1 MARSSSKTATVRAMW
16 DAWNHEGIDA
26 FLAIAPPDVEWR
38 PSVAGG
44 KALWGSRD
52 IRTFFKAM
60 EDRGEHIEAEI
71 SELEEIGEEA
81 VLVIGTL
88 RRRGPHGTAVD
99 QMAWLYLFRDG
110 KLWRATAHHN
120 AEEARQAARFASAA
134 LPPTTERQPVMTIA
148 ETVAEDGSAE
158 LALRGEL
165 DLASAAEL
173 SAALRRHAQPGRTV
187 RVDLSGLMFMDSTG
201 MRSILEANR
210 DAQRD
215 GWTLV
220 LGRAEEPVQRVF
232 SMSGVEK
239 LLPFEPG
246 DAS

>member
-1 MARSSSKTATVRAMW
+1 MARTSSKSATVRAMW
-16 DAWNHEGIDA
+16 DAWTREGIDA
-26 FLAIAPPDVEWR
+26 FLAIVPPDVEWR

-52 IRTFFKAM
+52 IRSFFKAM

-71 SELEEIGEEA
+71 AELEEIGDDA

-134 LPPTTERQPVMTIA
+134 LPPTTERQPVMT
-148 ETVAEDGSAE
+148 VAEAEKDDGSAE
-158 LALRGEL
+158 VSLRGEL
-165 DLASAAEL
+165 DLASAPQLA
-173 SAALRRHAQPGRTV
+173 AALRRLARPGRTV
-187 RVDLSGLMFMDSTG
+187 RIDLAGLTFMDSTG
-201 MRSILEANR
+201 MRSVLEANR

-220 LGRAEEPVQRVF
+220 LGRADETVQRVF
-232 SMSGVEK
+232 SMSGVERM
-239 LLPFEPG
+239 LPFEPEG
-246 DAS
+246 GR

>member
-1 MARSSSKTATVRAMW
+1 MARTSSKSATVRAMW
-16 DAWNHEGIDA
+16 DAWTREGIDG

-52 IRTFFKAM
+52 IRSFFKAM
-60 EDRGEHIEAEI
+60 EDRGEHIEVEI
-71 SELEEIGEEA
+71 AELEEIGDDA

-120 AEEARQAARFASAA
+120 AEEARQAARFASAGMPA
-134 LPPTTERQPVMTIA
+134 AGERPPAMTIDQA
-148 ETVAEDGSAE
+148 EKEDGSAE
-158 LALRGEL
+158 LTLRGEL
-165 DLASAAEL
+165 DLASAPQL
-173 SAALRRHAQPGRTV
+173 NAALRGVARPGRTV
-187 RVDLSGLMFMDSTG
+187 RVDLSGLVFMDSTG

-220 LGRAEEPVQRVF
+220 LGRADEAVQRVF
-232 SMSGVEK
+232 AMSGVER
-239 LLPFEPG
+239 LLPFEE
-246 DAS
+246 AR

>member
-1 MARSSSKTATVRAMW
+1 MW
-16 DAWNHEGIDA
+16 DAWSREGIDA

-71 SELEEIGEEA
+71 TELEEIGDEA

-120 AEEARQAARFASAA
+120 ADEARQAARFASAQ
-134 LPPTTERQPVMTIA
+134 LPPTAERQPVMTIA
-148 ETVAEDGSAE
+148 ETEHDDGTAH
-158 LALRGEL
+158 LTLRGEL
-165 DLASAAEL
+165 DIATAPQL
-173 SAALRRHAQPGRTV
+173 SAALARVAVPGRAV
-187 RVDLSGLMFMDSTG
+187 RVDLGGLVFMDSTG

-210 DAQRD
+210 DAQRE
-215 GWTLV
+215 GWELR
-220 LGRAEEPVQRVF
+220 LARAPEPVQRVF
-232 SMSGVEK
+232 GMSGVER
-239 LLPFEPG
+239 LLPFEPEEE
-246 DAS
+246 A